1 MASPKTILLAG
12 AAVVL
17 ALAGCNEAIG
27 GMAVGAPYELRTIN
41 GQPLPVPAPGVAG
54 APSQLPVITEG
65 SVTFSSAG
73 KVERQ
78 ERTVSSAATT
88 GWTQSGTYVQQPG
101 RVVISYDGPLAAA
114 ETLLVTGTGALTL
127 VENGTVRVFCPGAT
141 AC

>member
-1 MASPKTILLAG
+1 MASPKTILLAS
-12 AAVVL
+12 AAVLL
-17 ALAGCNEAIG
+17 ALTACNESTG

-65 SVTFSSAG
+65 SVTFSSDG
-73 KVERQ
+73 KVERE
-78 ERTVSSAATT
+78 ERAVAAAANTA
-88 GWTQSGTYVQQPG
+88 WRQNGTYVQQPG
-101 RVVISYDGPLAAA
+101 RVVIRYDGPLAAA
-114 ETLLVTGTGALTL
+114 ETLRVTRTGALTL